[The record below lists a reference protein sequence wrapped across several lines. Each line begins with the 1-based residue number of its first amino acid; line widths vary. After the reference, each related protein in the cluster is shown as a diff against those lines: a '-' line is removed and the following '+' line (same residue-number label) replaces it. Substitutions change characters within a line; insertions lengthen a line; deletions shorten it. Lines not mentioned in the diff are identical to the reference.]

1 MKLTIKNFKSI
12 RLLNEFDIKPFT
24 VVSGVNSSGKSS
36 FIQLLLLLKQTLE
49 LNAINKPLHL
59 NGDWYKVRDYRDIVY
74 KKDLNNQLEIS
85 FSFSKVD
92 FAFIKKPQLTHI
104 FDIYNDYH
112 CNVTTKYSFVNDEI
126 EITEFLVNFS
136 FPSVG
141 RSDEFIKFK
150 KHPKE
155 PHYEAETNKDYFAKR
170 LNEAKLQ
177 VTHIE
182 YASIFPLFYEGE
194 KAIEQDKLG
203 KDDTP
208 ETEYDYL
215 KELVKIDDVKE
226 LIQTFF
232 AKLFYLE
239 PIRMT
244 PQDEYII
251 PQDEYI
257 ISSKHNTVGSKG
269 EYTAQILEEYASE
282 PISYNK
288 IEKHENGINYIL
300 SESTLKDAVKYW
312 MCDIFDVA
320 QDIYAEKTNDS
331 YRIILADKSGLKTS
345 IKHVGFGISQLLPI
359 VVQGLRIPENGTFI
373 VEQPEVHLHPKVQ
386 SWLFDFLYSLT
397 LQGKTV
403 IVETHSGHF
412 ITRMRRRIAEDV
424 ASEMD
429 DKINLTF
436 IENNAFRTIEL
447 SDYGNL
453 GYFPKDFIEPSS
465 KELRA
470 IVKAQMN
477 KRITNRPQ

>member
-49 LNAINKPLHL
+49 LNAINRPLHL

-74 KKDLNNQLEIS
+74 KKDLNNQVEVS
-85 FSFSKVD
+85 FLFDKSD
-92 FAFIKKPQLTHI
+92 FAFIERPQIIQLYNVFDDYNCTATIKYNFEDNGLTI
-104 FDIYNDYH
+104 G
-112 CNVTTKYSFVNDEI
+112 
-126 EITEFLVNFS
+126 EFSVNFS
-136 FPSVG
+136 FPDAG
-141 RSDEFIKFK
+141 RSDEFIRFK
-150 KHPKE
+150 KNLKE
-155 PHYEAETNKDYFAKR
+155 QNYKVETNKDYFAKR
-170 LNEAKLQ
+170 LKEAQLQ
-177 VTHIE
+177 VTHVE
-182 YASIFPLFYEGE
+182 YASIFPLFYEGN
-194 KAIEQDKLG
+194 KPIIQDKLG

-208 ETEYDYL
+208 ETEYEYL

-232 AKLFYLE
+232 AQLFYLE

-244 PQDEYII
+244 

-269 EYTAQILEEYASE
+269 EYAAQILEEYANE
-282 PISYNK
+282 PTSYNK
-288 IEKHENGINYIL
+288 IEKHENGINYIP

-312 MCDIFDVA
+312 ICDIFDVA
-320 QDIYAEKTNDS
+320 KDIYAEKTDDS
-331 YRIILADKSGLKTS
+331 YRVILKGKSGLNTS
-345 IKHVGFGISQLLPI
+345 IKHVGFGVSQLLPI
-359 VVQGLRIPENGTFI
+359 VVQGLRIPKNGIFI

-386 SWLFDFLYSLT
+386 SWLFDFLYGLT

-412 ITRMRRRIAEDV
+412 ITRMRRRIAEDMTN
-424 ASEMD
+424 EMD

-436 IENNAFRTIEL
+436 IENNVFRTIDMD
-447 SDYGNL
+447 DYGVL
-453 GYFPKDFIEPSS
+453 DYFPKDFVEPSS
-465 KELRA
+465 EELRA
-470 IVKAQMN
+470 SVKAQMN
-477 KRITNRPQ
+477 KRVKNQSK